1 MILKITRES
10 VHNNKVIKTF
20 DPIIIDVNQLDLDF
34 VVIPKLKQ
42 MCSINNAHFELINS
56 DTRCRYC
63 IETVTPINIFEF
75 KIYGSK
81 YVKDGVDKYNELV
94 DARNA
99 DIKVVNKRNSRPLTT
114 GLLKPLTE
122 IDTKGILV
130 IATEEGN
137 LYVR

>member
-20 DPIIIDVNQLDLDF
+20 KPTIIDVNQLDLDF
-34 VVIPKLKQ
+34 VIIPKLKQ
-42 MCSINNAHFELINS
+42 MCAINNAHFELVNS
-56 DTRCRYC
+56 NTRCQYC
-63 IETVTPINIFEF
+63 IENITPINVLEF
-75 KIYGSK
+75 KIYANK
-81 YVKDGVDKYNELV
+81 YIKDGVDKYNELV

-114 GLLKPLTE
+114 GLLRSLTE
-122 IDTKGILV
+122 VNGQGISV
-130 IATEEGN
+130 IATEEGG

>member
-20 DPIIIDVNQLDLDF
+20 EPIIIDVNQLDLDF

-42 MCSINNAHFELINS
+42 MCAINNAHFELVNS

-63 IETVTPINIFEF
+63 IETVTPINVFEF
-75 KIYGSK
+75 KVYANK
-81 YVKDGVDKYNELV
+81 YIKDGTDKYNELV

-114 GLLKPLTE
+114 GLLILLTE
-122 IDTKGILV
+122 VDTKGISI
-130 IATEEGN
+130 IATEEGG
-137 LYVR
+137 LYIR